1 MVKTGAEWEKYGEE
15 CKQKIRENHEY
26 VIIYFDYLFLF
37 FSGEI
42 EVCQVIF
49 RGRGITSRM
58 VNLNI
63 LNLTVS
69 STENGVHDKNSLE
82 AAYS

>member
-1 MVKTGAEWEKYGEE
+1 M
-15 CKQKIRENHEY
+15 
-26 VIIYFDYLFLF
+26 
-37 FSGEI
+37 
-42 EVCQVIF
+42 IF
-49 RGRGITSRM
+49 KGRGITSRM